1 MSANEIESALK
12 EIKDCQSKHNTASC
26 IFCKNIA
33 DCTQKDAFEQKTQ
46 ENLTQKQNELQ
57 LCQNNKGFSSCINCA
72 ELLECGVRN
81 AYVAAVY
88 LSMNKGNGGSFEF

>member
-1 MSANEIESALK
+1 MSANEIETALK

-26 IFCKNIA
+26 IFCKSIT
-33 DCTQKDAFEQKTQ
+33 DCTQKDEFEQKAQ
-46 ENLTQKQNELQ
+46 ENLTQKQDELQ
-57 LCQNNKGFSSCINCA
+57 LCQKNKGFSSCLNCT
-72 ELLECGVRN
+72 ELLKCDVRN